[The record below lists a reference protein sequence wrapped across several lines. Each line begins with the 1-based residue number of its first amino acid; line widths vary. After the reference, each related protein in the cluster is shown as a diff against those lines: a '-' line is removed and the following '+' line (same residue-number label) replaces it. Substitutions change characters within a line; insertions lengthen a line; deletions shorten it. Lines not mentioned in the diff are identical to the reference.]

1 MMEVGDK
8 NTWFTECLHTNNKP
22 QILRLTIRKIF
33 IYRKVV
39 TPHAYTN
46 IKNVLSFREARNQG
60 MKILTA
66 QHSDSE

>member
-1 MMEVGDK
+1 MEVGDK